1 MKDLKKSLSTLRLS
15 KEQLEMG
22 EEILDLTDEVCKKE
36 IEPHSRECDKN
47 GARLE
52 NGTVIYPEPFKKAIQ
67 KIAEIGILGLP
78 IPEEYEGL
86 AQPTP
91 IVHAVTERIARAD
104 ASFSLVPMLQATVA
118 DMIVEFGS
126 EELKEKYL
134 PDIAKGKRICGLLYT
149 EPTSGSDLGSLKT
162 KAVDEGK
169 DYVINGTKI
178 FISNAGVADVY
189 AFLAS
194 TDPSKGSKGLT
205 AFIFDT
211 KETDGFEIVRLED
224 KLGLHASPTGQI
236 FLNNARVSKENMLG
250 ELNRGFRVVLYGLTA
265 SRIGV
270 AAQAVGIADAAYRK
284 AATYVAQREQ
294 FGRKILDFQVT
305 QFKLAD
311 MATQIFTARQMYMH
325 AAMLKFLGQ
334 EFREEACMA
343 KVYASEMAQRV
354 TYEALQLHG
363 GYGYVADYDVERY
376 YRDARITAIYEGTSE
391 VQRIVIS
398 REEMAKIPQFAED

>member
-1 MKDLKKSLSTLRLS
+1 MKDIKKALSTLGLS
-15 KEQLEMG
+15 KDQLEMA

-36 IEPHSRECDKN
+36 IEPHARESDKI

-52 NGTVIYPEPFKKAIQ
+52 NGKVIYPEPFQKVIK
-67 KIAEIGILGLP
+67 KIADIGILGLP
-78 IPEEYEGL
+78 IPEEYDGL
-86 AQPTP
+86 GQPAP
-91 IVHAVTERIARAD
+91 VYHAVGERIARAD

-118 DMIVEFGS
+118 DMILEFGS
-126 EELKEKYL
+126 DELKEKYL
-134 PDIAKGKRICGLLYT
+134 PDIAKGKRLCGLLYT

-162 KAVDEGK
+162 KAVDNGK
-169 DYVINGTKI
+169 DFVVNGTKI
-178 FISNAGVADVY
+178 FISNAGIVDTY

-211 KETDGFEIVRLED
+211 KETDGVEIVRIEE

-236 FLNNARVSKENMLG
+236 FLNNARVAKENMLG
-250 ELNRGFRVVLYGLTA
+250 ELNRGFRVVLHGLTA

-294 FGRKILDFQVT
+294 FGKKILDFQVT

-311 MATQIFTARQMYMH
+311 LATQIITARQMYMH
-325 AAMLKFLGQ
+325 AAMLKHLGQ
-334 EFREEACMA
+334 KFTEEACMA
-343 KVYASEMAQRV
+343 KLYASEMAQRV
-354 TYEALQLHG
+354 CYEALQMHG
-363 GYGYVADYDVERY
+363 GYGYVVDYDVERY

-398 REEMAKIPQFAED
+398 REEMAKIKDFSNE